1 MKKRIVFLILV
12 IFFICILTGCH
23 NSKTNETT
31 ETSESTSHEF
41 LITYDYGKLQEGKLT
56 LLYDECYMINDLSKY
71 GVKDLKA
78 GDVVKIT
85 HTGNPKMALSYP
97 GQIVYDENQIISV
110 EVIKAKIVE
119 LIVIP
124 VPGGGCDLQPKD
136 EKNYTFP
143 EYFIYNNE
151 YISIN
156 NIYQNLKIY
165 GTIPYNSTDNKILGL
180 YSEDYDPSKIEEEY
194 NFVSNDETLNKYFEE
209 LIEAMTYQKE
219 GNYKYNFTVFD
230 ETGKYA
236 PIYKHYIVKDGVE
249 YIKFDDQLSNEVDI
263 VRSVMGY
270 LYTLFDDKY
279 TVDNGKIRYE
289 VSADD
294 SKMEKIRKLYY
305 IIELKIIDF
314 FNQNKPLVN
323 NGIYGNYK
331 LSIKSYESSHKGA
344 EYICFDNLSTKTEE
358 DVVISYSKENLSFY
372 PFFDDKNSLG
382 IDEYVEKNIETASLI
397 DIEGEYDLLSKMDN
411 KPSIDN
417 YQIYVSSDNGYQFVE
432 NEYTFNKKSY
442 YVSTY
447 PDKGCFKGEYI
458 LNIIIYDKDIIFNG
472 KTLNDSFEEIEKVY
486 LDLGFIKSVDNNMFA
501 RYIKDGIVIEIDKE
515 LYYISFD
522 AINTTVMDDLKKI
535 ME

>member
-1 MKKRIVFLILV
+1 
-12 IFFICILTGCH
+12 
-23 NSKTNETT
+23 
-31 ETSESTSHEF
+31 
-41 LITYDYGKLQEGKLT
+41 
-56 LLYDECYMINDLSKY
+56 MINDLSKY

-249 YIKFDDQLSNEVDI
+249 YIKFDDQLSNEVGI

-331 LSIKSYESSHKGA
+331 LSIKS
-344 EYICFDNLSTKTEE
+344 
-358 DVVISYSKENLSFY
+358 
-372 PFFDDKNSLG
+372 
-382 IDEYVEKNIETASLI
+382 
-397 DIEGEYDLLSKMDN
+397 
-411 KPSIDN
+411 
-417 YQIYVSSDNGYQFVE
+417 
-432 NEYTFNKKSY
+432 
-442 YVSTY
+442 
-447 PDKGCFKGEYI
+447 
-458 LNIIIYDKDIIFNG
+458 
-472 KTLNDSFEEIEKVY
+472 
-486 LDLGFIKSVDNNMFA
+486 
-501 RYIKDGIVIEIDKE
+501 
-515 LYYISFD
+515 
-522 AINTTVMDDLKKI
+522 
-535 ME
+535 